1 MITYICSQVLPK
13 TLCFKIVKDFEKI
26 SMYQYNYQNN
36 QLFEEE
42 QQMTILNPAIITSK
56 SHQLKSIVMK
66 WKCFGAIG
74 IVFTLLFLLVFCSIS
89 PNPLTASSKTSK
101 ISNPSTTTPKTV
113 QCETVCTSDLFPICG
128 SDGITYKNHCLF
140 KVATCFNP
148 KMKLRNHGP
157 CYDEIFYDA
166 TTLPSKITPTTLPDE
181 DYISGK

>member
-1 MITYICSQVLPK
+1 MPK
-13 TLCFKIVKDFEKI
+13 TLCFRNLQDFEKKI

-66 WKCFGAIG
+66 WKCFGVIG

-113 QCETVCTSDLFPICG
+113 QCETVCTSDFFPICG
-128 SDGITYKNHCLF
+128 SDGITYKNQCLF
-140 KVATCFNP
+140 KVATCLNP

-157 CYDEIFYDA
+157 CYDEIFHVE
-166 TTLPSKITPTTLPDE
+166 TTIPSKITPTTLPDE